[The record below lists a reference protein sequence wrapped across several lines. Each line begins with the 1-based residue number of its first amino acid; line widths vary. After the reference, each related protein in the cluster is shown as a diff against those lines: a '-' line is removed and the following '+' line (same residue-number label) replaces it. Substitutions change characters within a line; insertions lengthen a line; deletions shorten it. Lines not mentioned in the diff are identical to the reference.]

1 MYYMLLENLQNGI
14 NTISMKYKHC
24 WNILSPRNL
33 YVVKIVKM
41 SHTMIS
47 WYYSKIH
54 SNFRFISSKN
64 DWFIKYILLSLI
76 GNYLEFMYTFE
87 SSFEFLK
94 RVGVTCRDS
103 HPQKVDDRGNLEDVL
118 AIETL
123 ISGRNLFIL
132 VWFVWKLN

>member
-1 MYYMLLENLQNGI
+1 
-14 NTISMKYKHC
+14 
-24 WNILSPRNL
+24 
-33 YVVKIVKM
+33 M
-41 SHTMIS
+41 S
-47 WYYSKIH
+47 
-54 SNFRFISSKN
+54 
-64 DWFIKYILLSLI
+64 
-76 GNYLEFMYTFE
+76 TFE

-132 VWFVWKLN
+132 V

>member
-1 MYYMLLENLQNGI
+1 MLRDFI
-14 NTISMKYKHC
+14 NTEKRYG
-24 WNILSPRNL
+24 
-33 YVVKIVKM
+33 
-41 SHTMIS
+41 
-47 WYYSKIH
+47 
-54 SNFRFISSKN
+54 
-64 DWFIKYILLSLI
+64 FIKYIPLRLI
-76 GNYLEFMYTFE
+76 RNYLDFMYTFE

-132 VWFVWKLN
+132 V